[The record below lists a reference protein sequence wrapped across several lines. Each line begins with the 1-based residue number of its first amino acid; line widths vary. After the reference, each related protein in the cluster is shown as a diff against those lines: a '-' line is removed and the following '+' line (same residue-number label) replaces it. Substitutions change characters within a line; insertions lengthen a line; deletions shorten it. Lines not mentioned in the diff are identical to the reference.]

1 MLLKPYNI
9 QQQNMA
15 VLNADLSADFGS
27 SGNESF
33 GVQAKGHIHWMID
46 ESDLS

>member
-9 QQQNMA
+9 QQQNTA

-27 SGNESF
+27 SGF

-46 ESDLS
+46 ELHLS